1 MSPIDFVFVPKPVFL
16 PCQSARKMLTFVLK
30 WGGGGRGRQSKGRSN
45 KTVEEGEMYLCPKQ
59 IKTAA
64 SCFKGSTKASTNSIN
79 TSYSQ
84 LFYFTRH
91 LGSKSF
97 TLKVSL
103 LNILFVRN

>member
-1 MSPIDFVFVPKPVFL
+1 MIAVIATIAKSGFHMIPTIAEL
-16 PCQSARKMLTFVLK
+16 LTAIA
-30 WGGGGRGRQSKGRSN
+30 
-45 KTVEEGEMYLCPKQ
+45 TVEEGEMYLCPKQ

-84 LFYFTRH
+84 LLYFTRH

-103 LNILFVRN
+103 LSILFVRLHEGLWP